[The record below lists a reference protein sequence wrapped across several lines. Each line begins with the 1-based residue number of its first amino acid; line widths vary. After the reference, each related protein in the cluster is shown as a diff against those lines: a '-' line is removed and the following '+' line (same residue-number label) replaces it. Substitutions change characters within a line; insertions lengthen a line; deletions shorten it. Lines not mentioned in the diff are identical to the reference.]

1 MSYSDMLKLASN
13 RAALIAILASLPFVG
28 TATYF
33 YVQIV
38 YDRWPLDTMYHQF
51 LGDVIFVVGG
61 FPLTL
66 GYALLIRYIASYLDP
81 ATNLGFLVVSGYI
94 LVFELQWIIWSQLIV
109 LIWRRIVQRRELS

>member
-1 MSYSDMLKLASN
+1 M
-13 RAALIAILASLPFVG
+13 LASLPFVG

-38 YDRWPLDTMYHQF
+38 YDRWPLDMMIHQF

-61 FPLTL
+61 FPLTMAYVFL
-66 GYALLIRYIASYLDP
+66 VRYIACFLNP

-94 LVFELQWIIWSQLIV
+94 IVFELQWIIWSQLIV
-109 LIWRRIVQRRELS
+109 LIWRRIVRRRESS